1 MMLYILL
8 LLLLRVPYNI
18 FMYVYIYMCVCGAVG
33 GCVVVI
39 GFSRLPD
46 WAAKTI
52 PNVKITR
59 RVYTI

>member
-1 MMLYILL
+1 M
-8 LLLLRVPYNI
+8 
-18 FMYVYIYMCVCGAVG
+18 VG

-52 PNVKITR
+52 LNVKITR
-59 RVYTI
+59 RVYTKYIYIAVTMV

>member
-1 MMLYILL
+1 M
-8 LLLLRVPYNI
+8 
-18 FMYVYIYMCVCGAVG
+18 VG

-52 PNVKITR
+52 LNVKITR
-59 RVYTI
+59 RVYTKYIYI